1 MLTLTAAEISD
12 ALLKPIKIKPL
23 IDALVSLQTANV
35 ISNTVGANVVNT
47 IFNDIV
53 TSSTPVINQIN
64 ILASDLRDHSEVLF
78 GATDEI
84 NDEIMSSVSNP
95 TDMAARRLDLSNL
108 YDSIRDGY
116 AESTTASSNITTLT
130 NEFFSTTANYRVNY
144 ETAYSGTT
152 YSTTVLQGYANQIVA
167 ANTLLATQETTL
179 AALRTTYPNLSI
191 EAKVKTATYLPN
203 PFYVKLIPNTDL
215 FYIYD
220 DYNAKFDIGHKFP
233 MGSLIVD
240 PSANYTLHV
249 LNTGAPTGSDDN
261 IRRFMVMSGGD
272 ESTSPVH
279 YINQGAVSGTI
290 PGSDFKSLAFERIDN
305 PGQVQSGN
313 SVYTLLN
320 STLGLN
326 GKFSV
331 IDNA

>member
-23 IDALVSLQTANV
+23 IDALVDLQTANV

-47 IFNDIV
+47 IFDDILA
-53 TSSTPVINQIN
+53 SSGPAISQIN

-84 NDEIMSSVSNP
+84 NDEIISSVSNP

-130 NEFFSTTANYRVNY
+130 SDFFSTTANYRVNY
-144 ETAYSGTT
+144 ETAYSSTT
-152 YSTTVLQGYANQIVA
+152 YSTTVLQGYADQIVA

-179 AALRTTYPNLSI
+179 AGLRTTYPNLSI
-191 EAKVKTATYLPN
+191 ESANTKTATYLPN
-203 PFYVKLIPNTDL
+203 PFYVKLIDGTDL
-215 FYIYD
+215 FYIYE
-220 DYNAKFDIGHKFP
+220 NGAATKDIGNKFR

-240 PSANYTLHV
+240 PSVNYTVHV
-249 LNTGAPTGSDDN
+249 LSTGSTN
-261 IRRFMVMSGGD
+261 PAENNRRFMIMDGNDHTATNVYFTAQMNSN
-272 ESTSPVH
+272 TA
-279 YINQGAVSGTI
+279 NGAH
-290 PGSDFKSLAFERIDN
+290 FKSMAFE
-305 PGQVQSGN
+305 GN
-313 SVYTLLN
+313 VGGVPTGTPEYTVLPDG
-320 STLGLN
+320 TLN
-326 GKFSV
+326 GQNAV
-331 IDNA
+331 IDNV